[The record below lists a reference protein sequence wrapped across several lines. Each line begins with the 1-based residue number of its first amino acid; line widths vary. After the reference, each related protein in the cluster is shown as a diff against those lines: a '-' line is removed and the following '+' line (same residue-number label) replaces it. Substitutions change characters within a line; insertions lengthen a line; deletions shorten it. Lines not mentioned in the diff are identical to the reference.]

1 MEVEQKVI
9 TYKNRVVFIKLS
21 MPAFNRTLKSYVEDE
36 ACFMFV
42 NKGEVGVRTPDDYL
56 MLNKDTAMIAKCLN
70 YFFEPSNDEDRC
82 KDGIESVGIFLYPSL
97 IRDLFDLDIS
107 SSNYKVDYNV
117 KQVQV
122 DRLLDN
128 FKASI
133 NILLE
138 APELVDDAIIKTKLK
153 EFVQLICKSQNM
165 PSELDFLSSL
175 FSRTDV
181 QFETVIRQNLYA
193 NLSLEE
199 LASLAHLSVS
209 SFKRKFRSTFDE
221 SPKKYITRKK
231 VERAAELLKTGS
243 ERISDIAYDVGF
255 DSIATFNRN
264 FISLYGKSPTDY
276 RLN

>member
-70 YFFEPSNDEDRC
+70 YFFEPSNDKDRC
-82 KDGIESVGIFLYPSL
+82 KNGIESVGIFLYPSL